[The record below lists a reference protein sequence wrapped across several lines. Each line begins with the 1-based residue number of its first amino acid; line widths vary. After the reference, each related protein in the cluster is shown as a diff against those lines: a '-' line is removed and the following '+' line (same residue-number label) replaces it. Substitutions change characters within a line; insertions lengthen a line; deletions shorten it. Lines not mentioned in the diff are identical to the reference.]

1 MKFNDVNI
9 IQYKNLRELS
19 LVPHPEINAFVGL
32 NGMGKTNI
40 LDAIHYLCLARS
52 NFGRIEKNNI
62 FFGEDFFRLKAAIE
76 IKKEIAEIVIKYSN
90 STAKIIEKNKVELE
104 KISDHIGNFP
114 VVIITP
120 NDKNDLLENSSMRRN
135 FINKALSQTDRN
147 YLETVIK
154 YNKILQQR
162 NAYLKS
168 CPQTKIDLLLLET
181 YDLKMKPL
189 ADSIYLTRDKFI
201 NDIKGDFFKSYNE
214 ISDGNEIPDI
224 VYNSQLKNDD
234 FLSLSKQNLSRD
246 IQLKRTNTGIHKDD
260 LELILDNKSIKQFGS
275 QGQLKSFL
283 LAIRL
288 AEYTYLKNQLQN
300 DPILILDDI
309 FDKLDNKRLKKLVEM
324 IFNKRFGQVFI
335 SDTDK
340 IRIEEIFTTIGT
352 DHKIFE
358 INNGN
363 IINTYV

>member
-1 MKFNDVNI
+1 MIFTDIHIN
-9 IQYKNLRELS
+9 QYKNLKELS
-19 LVPHPEINAFVGL
+19 FIPHPEINAFVGL

-62 FFGEDFFRLKAAIE
+62 LFGEDFFRLKAKIE
-76 IKKEIAEIVIKYSN
+76 TKNEINEIVIKYSN
-90 STAKIIEKNKVELE
+90 SSPKVIEKDKVVLE

-135 FINKALSQTDRN
+135 FINKALSQTNRN
-147 YLETVIK
+147 YLENVIN

-162 NAYLKS
+162 NAYLKAS
-168 CPQTKIDLLLLET
+168 PQSKIDLLLLEA
-181 YDLKMKPL
+181 YDMKMKPL
-189 ADSIYLTRDKFI
+189 ADSIYLTRDQFI
-201 NDIKGDFFKSYNE
+201 KDIKGDFLRSYNE
-214 ISDGNEIPDI
+214 ISEGNEIPDL
-224 VYNSQLKNDD
+224 VYNSQLKNEE
-234 FLSLSKQNLSRD
+234 FLSLSRQNISRD

-260 LELILDNKSIKQFGS
+260 LELILNNKSIKHFGS

-288 AEYTYLKNQLQN
+288 AEYSYLKNQLHN

-309 FDKLDNKRLKKLVEM
+309 FDKLDNNRLNKLVAM
-324 IFNKRFGQVFI
+324 VFDKRFGQVFI

-340 IRIEEIFTTIGT
+340 LRIEEIFTKIGT
-352 DHKIFE
+352 EHKIFE
-358 INNGN
+358 INDGK
-363 IINTYV
+363 IIQTYV

>member
-1 MKFNDVNI
+1 
-9 IQYKNLRELS
+9 LS
-19 LVPHPEINAFVGL
+19 FVPHPDINAFIGL

-40 LDAIHYLCLARS
+40 LDAVHYLCLAKS

-62 FFGEDFFRLKAAIE
+62 LFGEDFFRLKAKIE
-76 IKKEIAEIVIKYSN
+76 NKKETNEIVIKYSN
-90 STAKIIEKNKVELE
+90 SSPKTIEKDKKELD

-135 FINKALSQTDRN
+135 FINKALSQTNRN
-147 YLETVIK
+147 YLETVIN

-168 CPQTKIDLLLLET
+168 CPQAKIDLLLLET
-181 YDLKMKPL
+181 YDMKMKPL
-189 ADSIYLTRDKFI
+189 ADSIYITRDKFI
-201 NDIKGDFFKSYNE
+201 NDIKDDFLKSYNE
-214 ISDGNEIPDI
+214 ISDGNEIPEI
-224 VYNSQLKNDD
+224 VYISQLKNDE
-234 FLSLSKQNLSRD
+234 FLSLSKRNLSKD

-260 LELILDNKSIKQFGS
+260 IDLILNNKNIKHFGS

-283 LAIRL
+283 LAVRL
-288 AEYTYLKNQLQN
+288 AEYSYLKNQLQN

-309 FDKLDNKRLKKLVEM
+309 FDKLDNKRLKKLVAM

-335 SDTDK
+335 SDADK
-340 IRIEEIFTTIGT
+340 LRIEEIFSNIGSE
-352 DHKIFE
+352 HRIFE
-358 INNGN
+358 VQDGN
-363 IINTYV
+363 IIKIYE